1 MVEGSIFA
9 FAGAALAAGASIVA
23 AYISYR
29 GAKDTRKLEA
39 QLRES
44 REATQFVGDKLRN
57 LYVPISMHL
66 TVTDA
71 LFERYFEAS
80 QKEKTAI
87 EHELQ
92 YHNAEIRNRLLEYSE
107 YLEPPSR
114 DDPVNINEL
123 TTELLEHL
131 IQWET
136 VYELK
141 YEYEVYDGPVF
152 AGIDKFGWRGFPDG
166 VDEYFTD
173 TTQRLRRELHQQL
186 SDQDRVFVSDDRQTG
201 RDQGVQTGNSED
213 SSGK

>member
-9 FAGAALAAGASIVA
+9 LAGAALAAGASIVA

-44 REATQFVGDKLRN
+44 REATEFVGEKLRN

-66 TVTDA
+66 TVTKA
-71 LFERYFEAS
+71 LYKRHTLEDPSDE
-80 QKEKTAI
+80 EKRAI
-87 EHELQ
+87 EHEQ
-92 YHNAEIRNRLLEYSE
+92 QHHNAEIRDRLLEYSE
-107 YLEPPSR
+107 YLEPPSPE
-114 DDPVNINEL
+114 DPVNIDEL

-136 VYELK
+136 VYQLK
-141 YEYEVYDGPVF
+141 YEYEVYDGPVY
-152 AGIDKFGWRGFPDG
+152 AGIGRFGVRDFPDG
-166 VDEYFTD
+166 VDEYFTE

-186 SDQDRVFVSDDRQTG
+186 SNERG
-201 RDQGVQTGNSED
+201 AED
-213 SSGK
+213 EL